1 MSNNQKIFEDL
12 GNEIGR
18 IVVKAVKYAFEIQGH
33 DLTGALKKSIEYN
46 VQAETDSAKIEV
58 MLLNYG
64 MVLNYGVRPERIP
77 YTPNSGAKSS
87 KYIDGLKMFAK
98 LRFGVDDKKALSI
111 AFAIA
116 KKHKKFG
123 MPIDKTKTGA
133 IFNALEDV
141 NDEIT
146 QLINDAMEEVFRIF
160 FVKAFTNV
168 EKKDSNNIKIDIKL

>member
-1 MSNNQKIFEDL
+1 MNNKQIFEDL
-12 GNEIGR
+12 GHEIGR
-18 IVVKAVKYAFEIQGH
+18 IVVQAVKYAFQIQGH
-33 DLTGALKKSIEYN
+33 DLTGSLINSIEYN

-64 MVLNYGVRPERIP
+64 MVLNYGVRPEKIP
-77 YTPNSGAKSS
+77 FTPNSGAKGS

-98 LRFGVDDKKALSI
+98 LRFGADDKKALSI

-116 KKHKKFG
+116 HKHKKFG

-141 NDEIT
+141 NDKISK
-146 QLINDAMEEVFRIF
+146 LISDAMEEVFRIF
-160 FVKAFTNV
+160 FVSAFTNV